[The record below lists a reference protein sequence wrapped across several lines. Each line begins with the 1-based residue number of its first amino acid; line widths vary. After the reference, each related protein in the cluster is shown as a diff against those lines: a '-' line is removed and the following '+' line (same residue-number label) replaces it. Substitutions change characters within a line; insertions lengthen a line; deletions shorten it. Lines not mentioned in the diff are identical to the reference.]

1 MRIRGDD
8 TMRERSEG
16 KLGVILGALIA
27 LALAVFLLNG
37 GEHMGKKTVNGDADL
52 PPIASG
58 GHP

>member
-1 MRIRGDD
+1 MRD
-8 TMRERSEG
+8 RSEG

-58 GHP
+58 SPR